1 MTARKFRKVI
11 LEELKR
17 LKNPAAFLSR
27 PGTQVAAKITQASI
41 SKRLGWLHFLHNLR

>member
-1 MTARKFRKVI
+1 MTIGKFSDVI
-11 LEELKR
+11 LEERKR

-41 SKRLGWLHFLHNLR
+41 SKRPGWLHFLHNLR